1 MSNTVNQKKVRINV
15 QNMAGDSF
23 EFMITDVTTVRNLK
37 ERIRAE
43 HVVECEPAYQRLVMM
58 PEEEKSN
65 SGSTA
70 SSSHASSH
78 TVLND
83 DSKTLLSY
91 DVMAGTTLH
100 VICNIRYLTPVNEF
114 ASRSVGY
121 RMAISHDNK
130 KVYIPYR
137 DTINILNTLDGSVD
151 VIDFTND
158 ANPIAYIMS
167 ICLSPES
174 PESPDDEYF
183 FILGKDA
190 RIPNII
196 GRSLIQKRRRSDNS
210 LVLTIPAED
219 NPRVPVWYNICM
231 NDTSLFAADAANNI
245 INVFDIVSGNPVSTI
260 GKHSQLVSPIDVAI
274 TRNNE
279 LFVLEGQGSGRVRV
293 FHATSGEPLPN
304 FILPS
309 YVRMLDVSPDDNFM
323 YVNGPYNSGRIEV
336 RNALDG
342 ALLEAITLDENSE
355 DTIIKDICVSPNGN
369 YVFVANRE
377 KIIQYAT
384 PGHKM
389 GGRRYKKHGM
399 RRKHRKSHTR
409 RLKKKGTKRRQKK

>member
-1 MSNTVNQKKVRINV
+1 
-15 QNMAGDSF
+15 MAGDSF
-23 EFMITDVTTVRNLK
+23 PFLITANDTVGDLK
-37 ERIRAE
+37 RRITNE
-43 HVVECEPAYQRLVMM
+43 HAVECEPAYQRLFMM

-65 SGSTA
+65 AASAA
-70 SSSHASSH
+70 SSSH
-78 TVLND
+78 TPLPVLND

-91 DVMAGTTLH
+91 GVMAGTTLH

-130 KVYIPYR
+130 EVYIPYR
-137 DTINILNTLDGSVD
+137 DTIKILNTLDGSVD

-196 GRSLIQKRRRSDNS
+196 GRSLIQKRRRSDKS
-210 LVLTIPAED
+210 LILTIPAED

-260 GKHSQLVSPIDVAI
+260 GNHSQLISPIDVTI

-293 FHATSGEPLPN
+293 FRATSGEPLPN

-323 YVNGPYNSGRIEV
+323 YVNGPYTSGRIEV

-355 DTIIKDICVSPNGN
+355 DKIIKDICVSPDGDF
-369 YVFVANRE
+369 VFVATNV
-377 KIIQYAT
+377 KIIQYKT
-384 PGHKM
+384 PGRKM

-399 RRKHRKSHTR
+399 RRKHRKSRVR
-409 RLKKKGTKRRQKK
+409 RRNKRETKRKQRK